1 MGRCCSNSKKNEN
14 EVIRKLPKKQP
25 CPINQQ
31 DYILVSVK
39 TVLHHIKNSWSAN
52 LKEQGY
58 YFCNDP
64 ECDVVYFGE
73 DGSVINK
80 NALRTKISVKE
91 KDNNALICYC
101 FGIYQENVKNN
112 SEIKN
117 FIIQQTKMGNCSCET
132 SNPSGRCCL
141 KDFP

>member
-1 MGRCCSNSKKNEN
+1 MSNCCSQPKGEKQFP
-14 EVIRKLPKKQP
+14 RKQS
-25 CPINQQ
+25 CPVNQQ
-31 DYILVSVK
+31 DYILVPLK

-52 LKEQGY
+52 LPEQGY

-73 DGSVINK
+73 DGLVIKK
-80 NALRTKISVKE
+80 NLLRTKIATKE
-91 KDNNALICYC
+91 KDDNALICYC
-101 FGIYQENVKNN
+101 FGVSQADANNN

-117 FIIQQTKMGNCSCET
+117 YILQQTKLGNCSCET

>member
-1 MGRCCSNSKKNEN
+1 MSYCCSHTEN
-14 EVIRKLPKKQP
+14 ETVAKSPRKQP

-58 YFCNDP
+58 YFCDDP

-73 DGSVINK
+73 DGSVIK
-80 NALRTKISVKE
+80 KTALRTKISHQE
-91 KDNNALICYC
+91 KDDNALICYC
-101 FGIYQENVKNN
+101 FDISKVSVKND

-117 FIIQQTKMGNCSCET
+117 FVIQQTKMGNCSCET